1 MSTGSSFSVIDVKVC
16 RPESE
21 SSRAYGYAIALNG
34 NKNEAME
41 RTIEVAGI
49 SDELLALLD
58 RRARQVGV
66 DRNSCSALP

>member
-1 MSTGSSFSVIDVKVC
+1 MRHRLELLRDRREGLPPGIRIV
-16 RPESE
+16 
-21 SSRAYGYAIALNG
+21 YGYAIALNG

-58 RRARQVGV
+58 RRAR
-66 DRNSCSALP
+66 